1 VDDKT
6 DQIKGR
12 VKEAVGSLTGDEN
25 LKREGRAD
33 RLAGEAKEKLG
44 VAKEKAEAVLDRAK
58 DKAEEVIDK
67 AKDALRRR

>member
-1 VDDKT
+1 MDDKT
-6 DQIKGR
+6 DQVKGR

-44 VAKEKAEAVLDRAK
+44 HAKEKAEAVLDKAK

-67 AKDALRRR
+67 AKVSLRRR